1 MLLVNMLFRCNRDKL
16 LKVLY
21 SWWLSCFVVCK
32 SSFIMP
38 CYWIMS
44 MFITC
49 CLSIDIICVYD
60 ILRVLNHLNL
70 IE

>member
-16 LKVLY
+16 LEVLCN
-21 SWWLSCFVVCK
+21 WWLSCFVVCK
-32 SSFIMP
+32 SSFIMTR
-38 CYWIMS
+38 YWIM
-44 MFITC
+44 
-49 CLSIDIICVYD
+49 SIDIICVYD